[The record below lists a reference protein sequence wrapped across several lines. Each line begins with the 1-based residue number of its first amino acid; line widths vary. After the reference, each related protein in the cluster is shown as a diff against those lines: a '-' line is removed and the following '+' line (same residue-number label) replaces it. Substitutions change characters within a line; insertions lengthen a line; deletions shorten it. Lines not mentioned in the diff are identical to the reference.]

1 MRTVGRVLERLDRVE
16 RRNGYYTA
24 LCPAH
29 DDRKPSLS
37 ISETDDGRALLHCHA
52 GCKPENIVAELGLE
66 MRDLFPRLGRNGKG
80 HRKIVGSYDYHDADG
95 RMLFQTLRMEPKD
108 FRQRRPDGRGGWEWN
123 LNGVEPVLYRLQEVL
138 LAVESGETIFV
149 LEGEKDVDRARS
161 MGLAATTNPMGAG
174 KWRDSYSASLRGA
187 EAIVLPDNDRPG
199 REHAGQVARSLQDKA
214 ASVKIVELPGLPDG
228 GDFSDWLDDGGA
240 P

>member
-1 MRTVGRVLERLDRVE
+1 VQPLEVDSVRTVGRVLERLDRVE

-29 DDRKPSLS
+29 ADRKPSLS

-149 LEGEKDVDRARS
+149 PSRARR
-161 MGLAATTNPMGAG
+161 MWT
-174 KWRDSYSASLRGA
+174 
-187 EAIVLPDNDRPG
+187 RPG
-199 REHAGQVARSLQDKA
+199 AWVSRPRQTRWVR
-214 ASVKIVELPGLPDG
+214 ASG
-228 GDFSDWLDDGGA
+228 GTPTPHRCGA
-240 P
+240 PKRLSFPTTTDPVESTPGRLLGASKTRRRA